1 MKEIDI
7 KDISNKDIYEILKNL
22 NLPSAYIAF
31 QNGDGCPSCNG
42 FDIAQSIQ
50 EDKNYL
56 TFDNSYMDDY
66 TGDDSIYEN
75 LSITTVSDVIRKLE
89 QTEFKKRIHCGC
101 CEAETIYVCESKK
114 DLAKINKIWYGLYD
128 TDILRLIKKSLP
140 IVVFRDI

>member
-22 NLPSAYIAF
+22 NLPNAYIAF

-50 EDKNYL
+50 EDRNYL

-114 DLAKINKIWYGLYD
+114 DLAKINKIWYGFYD

>member
-89 QTEFKKRIHCGC
+89 QAEFKKRIHCGC

-114 DLAKINKIWYGLYD
+114 DLVKINKIWYGFYD

>member
-7 KDISNKDIYEILKNL
+7 KNIPNKDIYEILKNL
-22 NLPSAYIAF
+22 NLPSAYITF

-50 EDKNYL
+50 EDKDYL

-66 TGDDSIYEN
+66 TGDDSIYER
-75 LSITTVSDVIRKLE
+75 LSILTVSDVINKLE

-114 DLAKINKIWYGLYD
+114 DLAKINKIWYGFYD

>member
-22 NLPSAYIAF
+22 NLPNAYITF
-31 QNGDGCPSCNG
+31 QSGDGCPSCNG

-50 EDKNYL
+50 EDKDYL
-56 TFDNSYMDDY
+56 TFDNNYMDDY

-75 LSITTVSDVIRKLE
+75 LSITTVSDVISELE

-114 DLAKINKIWYGLYD
+114 DLAKINKIWYGFCD
-128 TDILRLIKKSLP
+128 TDILRLVKKSLP